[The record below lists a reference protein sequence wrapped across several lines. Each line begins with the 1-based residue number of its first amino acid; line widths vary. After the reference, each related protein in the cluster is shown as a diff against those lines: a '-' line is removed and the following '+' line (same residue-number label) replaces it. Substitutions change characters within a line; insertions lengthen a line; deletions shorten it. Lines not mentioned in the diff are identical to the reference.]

1 MMPSQ
6 QITEILIEQRR
17 LELDRINP
25 HTLAALQAKREHDGL
40 RHAVASALVRL
51 GTTLDGDAAVNTRPL
66 VR

>member
-1 MMPSQ
+1 MMQSQ

-17 LELDRINP
+17 HELDRVSQ
-25 HTLAALQAKREHDGL
+25 HTVAAFEAKREHDGL

-51 GTTLDGDAAVNTRPL
+51 GTTLDGDAAVSPRAL